1 MKKKIEIGKKYK
13 HKPSS
18 LPYIVHGI
26 YNDAAGYEETG
37 ILKMESTVLYEQ
49 LEDGEVSP
57 KGTMWTRSIIEFIE
71 FFEMIE

>member
-1 MKKKIEIGKKYK
+1 
-13 HKPSS
+13 
-18 LPYIVHGI
+18 VHGI
-26 YNDAAGYEETG
+26 YNDASGYEETG